1 MVLFVFY
8 FLENYSDQRKIINMP
23 ILVEIMVTTY
33 MLKNCATTGWLIPLK
48 YVEWLRELLL
58 DASVAKI
65 SNRMTSFLVWEFV
78 KRRIRIWL
86 VQAGLF
92 RVKQL
97 IPICSDEK
105 KKIGVIAPQGFV
117 PDVMKTEKAPYE
129 PTRLKRNQ
137 FVTKYWLRTKV
148 SQFNQS
154 THVNLVEKNNSNRAA
169 RATPFLI

>member
-33 MLKNCATTGWLIPLK
+33 MLKNCATTGWL
-48 YVEWLRELLL
+48 L

-65 SNRMTSFLVWEFV
+65 SNKMTSFLVWEFV

-86 VQAGLF
+86 VQAKTIK
-92 RVKQL
+92 KQL

-105 KKIGVIAPQGFV
+105 KKKNWRNCPRRVSGPMSWRPKKHLTSLPVWKETNLSLSIGWGRKFPNLINQRTWIWSKKIIVIV
-117 PDVMKTEKAPYE
+117 PRV
-129 PTRLKRNQ
+129 R
-137 FVTKYWLRTKV
+137 
-148 SQFNQS
+148 
-154 THVNLVEKNNSNRAA
+154 H
-169 RATPFLI
+169 PF